1 MDKRDKDALIY
12 RLNLLLKYAE
22 EERID
27 ELKDEAKS
35 IIDEIYKYDLVAPF

>member
-22 EERID
+22 EENI
-27 ELKDEAKS
+27 EKLKNEAKS
-35 IIDEIYKYDLVAPF
+35 IADEIDKYDLVVPF

>member
-12 RLNLLLKYAE
+12 RLNWILKYTE
-22 EERID
+22 EGRLENIKN
-27 ELKDEAKS
+27 EVKS